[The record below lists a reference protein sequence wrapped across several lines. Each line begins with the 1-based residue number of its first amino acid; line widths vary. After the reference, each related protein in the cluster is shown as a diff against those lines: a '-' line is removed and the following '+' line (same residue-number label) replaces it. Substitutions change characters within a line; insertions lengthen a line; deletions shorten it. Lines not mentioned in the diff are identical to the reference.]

1 MTLLRILSWWIE
13 ILEFRRWPWNFRVR
27 SLQHHNWTQNNQAQ
41 RNHPGLW
48 NSSPTPKASCSNVQV
63 ANIMWDLPSSGFLFC
78 SRLLCY
84 HTECHC
90 GLSKCHKMPKSRVS
104 QTLHFP
110 RCSDLLV
117 AIFLL
122 DNCRDEN
129 IRSGSL
135 ISDHSG
141 HSTCQSWK
149 LMNEL
154 QWVSEKLTH
163 QPEHEAA
170 LQKSPSSPH
179 TQRWKPH
186 NRTNCKNLK
195 PKPSKDQ
202 NPQNKD
208 LFSA

>member
-1 MTLLRILSWWIE
+1 MNGDFIVQE
-13 ILEFRRWPWNFRVR
+13 VPWSFGVR
-27 SLQHHNWTQNNQAQ
+27 PLQYHNWTQNNQAQ

-48 NSSPTPKASCSNVQV
+48 NSLPTPKASSSNAQV
-63 ANIMWDLPSSGFLFC
+63 TNIMWYLPSLCQDLGSFSAPFLC
-78 SRLLCY
+78 LCY

-90 GLSKCHKMPKSRVS
+90 GLSKCHKMPKSVVS

-110 RCSDLLV
+110 RCLDLLV
-117 AIFLL
+117 TISLL

-149 LMNEL
+149 FMNEL

-163 QPEHEAA
+163 RPELLCNRA
-170 LQKSPSSPH
+170 LPPH
-179 TQRWKPH
+179 TP
-186 NRTNCKNLK
+186 RTEMEAI
-195 PKPSKDQ
+195 Q
-202 NPQNKD
+202 
-208 LFSA
+208 